1 MDSEPPRAAL
11 STRRVGIP
19 ACYRRRMMEKFTAL
33 TPALYEYLVRQAPP
47 LDDVLRDLRDETAAL
62 GPIAQMQIAV
72 EQGAFL
78 TLLARAIGARSAVEV
93 GTFTGYS
100 AIAIARGLRP
110 DGRLLCCDVSEEWA
124 TVARRYFGRAG
135 LQDRIAL
142 RVAPALDTLRAL
154 PPSPTID
161 LAFVDADKPSYGAYY
176 EELLP
181 RLRPNGLLLFDN
193 VLWGGAVVD
202 AADHTENTE
211 AIRALNDLV
220 ARDARVESVMLP
232 IADGLTIVR
241 RR

>member
-1 MDSEPPRAAL
+1 MA
-11 STRRVGIP
+11 
-19 ACYRRRMMEKFTAL
+19 EKFTAL
-33 TPALYEYLVRQAPP
+33 SPALYDYLVRHAPP
-47 LDDVLRDLRDETAAL
+47 PDDVLRDLRRETAAL
-62 GPIAQMQIAV
+62 GPLARMQIAI

-78 TLLARAIGARSAVEV
+78 TLLARAIGARRAVEV

-100 AIAIARGLRP
+100 AIAIARGLP
-110 DGRLLCCDVSEEWA
+110 ADGHLLCCDVNEEWA
-124 TVARRYFGRAG
+124 AVARRYFGRAG
-135 LQDRIAL
+135 LEERIEL
-142 RVAPALDTLRAL
+142 RVAPALETLRTL
-154 PPSPTID
+154 PMAPAID
-161 LAFVDADKPSYGAYY
+161 LAFIDADKPSYRAYY

-181 RLRPNGLLLFDN
+181 RLRPNGVLLFDN

-202 AADHTENTE
+202 AADRSDNTE